1 MSIYITQQQKE
12 EWEAKVAELEE
23 KLNRIYGDFSKPNGG
38 VYFTWKTQIKTYK
51 EILLMATVLPIE
63 ESWEEFDAALLSYI
77 RDEEYPNGIII
88 KKK

>member
-63 ESWEEFDAALLSYI
+63 ESWDGFDKINLPFKKLQ
-77 RDEEYPNGIII
+77 YPNGVII